1 MNKSFNIN
9 QKQSVI
15 FSVLLFSIILFISG
29 CADPLSSNI
38 GSETYVSTA
47 SEGSGSLIIR
57 LYDNTSLVANTIKP
71 ELANSEIES
80 YMVTLTGSDGTV
92 ISDAVTSS
100 SAMYNLNP
108 DTYTVKV
115 EALDENGTVIAEG
128 DTSVTIAD
136 GQSASV
142 TIELEFIDGEG
153 NGTITLSFA
162 FPAGTVDSVTGTLDG
177 EEVVFTLSE
186 ANSDGLVLA
195 TATIDKPSGTYTLI
209 AILKDTQGMILS
221 TLAEKVR
228 ILGNVAVV
236 ETITIAS
243 DELNGAPLAPT
254 PISAKQV
261 DLDAKISW
269 VDISHV
275 ETGFAIER
283 SADNGSTWTIL
294 DSALAAN
301 TVSYTDTS
309 VTKGSS
315 YKYRVRAVNSF
326 GESEWT
332 VSSNLTIVDLIS
344 VADDDLTTADGNFY
358 EGITEPILISDLTG
372 NDTNHLNTDPIEITA
387 VTAVSNCTVSLG
399 TSSISFTGTAAGSAA
414 SFTYTA
420 RVEGT
425 TDTATATVTIANV
438 QDAPPLIA
446 NTDGPY
452 DLEQGETVSLVIADK
467 LISNDV
473 LPTGS
478 TGTLTFDSIVSGTS
492 VNCSAVLSSDGT
504 KVLVTSTGLAYESA
518 SFQYNLTDG
527 ASEAAVGTVKLNVT
541 PLPAT
546 QGYLFTATEKDT
558 YDLDGD
564 NNKIELAFDAMKN
577 YYKPASMSDIVN
589 TWARFQDTSYYW
601 ESLDSIDN
609 TSSTAYTWTL
619 IADEDG
625 DGYIDG
631 DTDGDG
637 TDDNNTYFDTRMG
650 NSSSY
655 TRIYGD
661 IDGDG
666 FIDERF
672 MQTQNGSRNGFI
684 SPDKYANYTH
694 EVTLWSADPSD
705 DDMLGVVVA
714 FERTSSNTNNVL
726 WVGRTRD
733 GVYPYNNWGLYYN
746 TTQIA
751 DFSVGS
757 TGGNWGGSASGTP
770 DSDSTDDYLSRVKI
784 VREGDTITAVC
795 TDWITGVENY
805 SELGVTG
812 GDYEYLDASLIS
824 IDLVNNQ
831 ATFNGS
837 TVSTSDLSGF
847 EGESAYGYTNYSQ
860 AMSTYLDVNFDGGA
874 SADTIIKLTG
884 GDGSSYW
891 DSSEVWKYQNGSW
904 EKQTGITAQD
914 ELGYVRE
921 VTNPLNNLTYLFKQ
935 DQIELV
941 LP

>member
-1 MNKSFNIN
+1 MNTLFNFNNN
-9 QKQSVI
+9 QHGLI
-15 FSVLLFSIILFISG
+15 PVLLILIALVLAG
-29 CADPLSSNI
+29 CADPLSSTMN
-38 GSETYVSTA
+38 SDTYISTA

-57 LYDNTSLVANTIKP
+57 LYDTSSTVANTIKP
-71 ELANSEIES
+71 ELANAEIDS
-80 YMVTLTGSDGTV
+80 YVITLTGSDGTV
-92 ISDAVTSS
+92 ISDAITSS

-115 EALDENGTVIAEG
+115 DALDTDGTVIADG
-128 DTSVTIAD
+128 DASVTIAD
-136 GQSASV
+136 GQSSSV
-142 TIELEFIDGEG
+142 TITLDFIDGEG

-162 FPAGTVDSVTGTLDG
+162 FPADSVASVTGTLDD
-177 EEVVFTLSE
+177 EELIFTLSE
-186 ANSDGLVLA
+186 ADSDGLAHA
-195 TATIDKPSGTYTLI
+195 TTTINKPSGTYTLI
-209 AILKDTQGMILS
+209 AILKNAQDMILS
-221 TLAEKVR
+221 TMAEKVK

-236 ETITIAS
+236 DTITIAS

-261 DLDAKISW
+261 DVDARISW

-275 ETGFAIER
+275 ETGFEIER
-283 SADNGSTWTIL
+283 SSDNGSSWIVL

-358 EGITEPILISDLTG
+358 EGIAEPILISDLTG
-372 NDTNHLNTDPIEITA
+372 NDTNHLNTDPIGITA

-452 DLEQGETVSLVIADK
+452 DIEQGETVSLVIADK

-492 VNCSAVLSSDGT
+492 VNCSAVLSSDRT

-601 ESLDSIDN
+601 ESLDSIVN

-714 FERTSSNTNNVL
+714 FERTATTNNVL

-751 DFSVGS
+751 DFAIGT
-757 TGGNWGGSASGTP
+757 TGGNWGGISSGTP
-770 DSDSTDDYLSRVKI
+770 DSNSTDDYLSRVKI

-812 GDYEYLDASLIS
+812 GSYEYLDESLIT
-824 IDLVNNQ
+824 IDLANDQ

-891 DSSEVWKYQNGSW
+891 DGSEVWKYQNGSW
-904 EKQTGITAQD
+904 EKQTGLTAQD